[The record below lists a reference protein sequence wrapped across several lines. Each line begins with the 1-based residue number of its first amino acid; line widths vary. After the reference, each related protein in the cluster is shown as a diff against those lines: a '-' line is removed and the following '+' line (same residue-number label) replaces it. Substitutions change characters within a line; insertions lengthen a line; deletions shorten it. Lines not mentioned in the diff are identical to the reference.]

1 MKIVGLTGGI
11 GSGKSTVARMF
22 ESKGIPVYTADDEA
36 KKLMNTS
43 KVIKKQLIN
52 LLGNECYQNGEL
64 NKAFISTKIFNDKT
78 ILKKINAIV
87 HPKVGN
93 HFKRWLKKQTAPYII
108 KEAAIIFENNL
119 QSQFDVII
127 TVVAN
132 KETRIERI
140 LKRDATSID
149 KIENIIRNQMSDEE
163 KIKLSNYVVYNLDLD
178 ETDRQISKINEKILE
193 SLS

>member
-119 QSQFDVII
+119 QSQYDVII
-127 TVVAN
+127 TVVAK

-149 KIENIIRNQMSDEE
+149 KIENIIKNQISDEE
-163 KIKLSNYVVYNLDLD
+163 KIKLSNYVVYNQDLD
-178 ETDRQISKINEKILE
+178 ETARQVSEIHDKILE